1 MAFRRVMALTEL
13 WQGEMVAHVVD
24 GKKVLLVRVGEGSG
38 PGVHAFEDR
47 CAHMGVA
54 LSQGNLDGT
63 TITCSAHHYQYDAR
77 TGQGVNP
84 KNLCLVA
91 FACKV
96 EDGDILVDVSQA
108 TRAGTLVPLTDRG
121 PAT

>member
-13 WQGEMVAHVVD
+13 WRGEMAAHVVD
-24 GKKVLLVRVGEGSG
+24 GKKVLLVRLDEGAA

-47 CAHMGVA
+47 CAHLGVA
-54 LSQGNLDGT
+54 LSQGSLDGT

-77 TGQGVNP
+77 TGLGVNP

-96 EDGDILVDVSQA
+96 EDGDILVDVGQA
-108 TRAGTLVPLTDRG
+108 TRADPGG
-121 PAT
+121 PR

>member
-1 MAFRRVMALTEL
+1 MAFRRVMALAEL

-24 GKKVLLVRVGEGSG
+24 GKKVLLLRLDEGAA

-47 CAHMGVA
+47 CAHLGVA
-54 LSQGNLDGT
+54 LSQGRLDGT
-63 TITCSAHHYQYDAR
+63 TLTCSAHHYQYDAR

-96 EDGDILVDVSQA
+96 EHGDVLVDVSQA
-108 TRAGTLVPLTDRG
+108 TRAGALGAPSR
-121 PAT
+121 